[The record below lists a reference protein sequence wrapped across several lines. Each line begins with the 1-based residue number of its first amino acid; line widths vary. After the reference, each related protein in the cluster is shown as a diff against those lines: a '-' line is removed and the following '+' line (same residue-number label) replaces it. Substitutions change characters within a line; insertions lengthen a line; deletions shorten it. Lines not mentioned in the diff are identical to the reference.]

1 MSNENLSKNK
11 TVSSAIEELLANSL
25 NVSPKP
31 KKTEL
36 KRRVESNGIST
47 THIPAGFRIKNFYV
61 DDAIKEKTK

>member
-31 KKTEL
+31 KKW
-36 KRRVESNGIST
+36 N
-47 THIPAGFRIKNFYV
+47 
-61 DDAIKEKTK
+61 